1 MITMQRSGRFFNPS
15 RASPMDLVVR
25 EAATRGRREVFLAK
39 RPAVAIATGYCTDS
53 NLIKGKLNKSISIL
67 FHGQEWERYCC
78 FLTMI
83 FDCKEMYA
91 QVYKSALSFS
101 TLPKSVARPP
111 VISNTNVSPLSG
123 RRAKIN
129 QTPVERAR
137 GVLFFSDKGISF
149 FLLHSFFLHTDTVNI
164 NILI

>member
-1 MITMQRSGRFFNPS
+1 
-15 RASPMDLVVR
+15 
-25 EAATRGRREVFLAK
+25 VFVAK
-39 RPAVAIATGYCTDS
+39 RPAVAIAMGYCTNS
-53 NLIKGKLNKSISIL
+53 NLIKGKMNKSISIL

-101 TLPKSVARPP
+101 TLPKTVARPP

-129 QTPVERAR
+129 QTREEQSC
-137 GVLFFSDKGISF
+137 GVLSFSDKGLSF
-149 FLLHSFFLHTDTVNI
+149 FLLHSFFLHTDTMII
-164 NILI
+164 NMLI